1 MGVARKMLRGI
12 GRRAADK
19 VMDRLGGRL
28 VSRIADTSSDAPSA
42 FHRPKRDVYRHMQDG
57 KLAAPPSNIG
67 QDPASVPA
75 SVPES
80 LDHDTAKHDPEP
92 DPQR

>member
-42 FHRPKRDVYRHMQDG
+42 FHEPKRDVYRHMQDG
-57 KLAAPPSNIG
+57 KLAAPPSNTSSNTTKG
-67 QDPASVPA
+67 QTAADQ
-75 SVPES
+75 
-80 LDHDTAKHDPEP
+80 DTPKHDPEP